1 MMKILFS
8 EECLEYQYSGHPE
21 SPERV
26 LNTFEFLKQKGFEFV
41 EPRPC
46 SEKELLLVHDK
57 KFVEEI
63 KSEKFSYIDS
73 PALPGIYYY
82 ARLSAGSAVN
92 AMEISL
98 KNEKTFSLMR
108 PPGHHAGRNGL
119 TLGSMSLGFCYFN
132 NIAIACKKALKI
144 VKKIAIIDFD
154 CHHGNGTQDIFIGC
168 SNVLYVSLHKYP
180 FYPGTGGISE
190 KNCLNYPLSSE
201 TTEEE
206 YLETFEKAL
215 EKVKNFKPN
224 LIAVSAGFDSHKE
237 DDITFNGLNLS
248 YKSFRAIGELI
259 KELKK
264 PSFAVLEGGY
274 GKILPKSVYEFI
286 VGYSD

>member
-1 MMKILFS
+1 MKILFS
-8 EECLEYQYSGHPE
+8 KRCLDYRQPGHPE
-21 SPERV
+21 SPDRV
-26 LNTFEFLKQKGFEFV
+26 LKTFEFLKQKGFEFV
-41 EPRPC
+41 EPLTC
-46 SEKELLLVHDK
+46 SEKELLLAHDK

-73 PALPGIYYY
+73 PALPGIYDY
-82 ARLSAGSAVN
+82 ARLSAGSAIN

-98 KNEKTFSLMR
+98 KNEKAFSLMR
-108 PPGHHAGRNGL
+108 PPGHHSGKNGL
-119 TLGSMSLGFCYFN
+119 ALGSMSLGFCYFN
-132 NIAIACKKALKI
+132 NIAIACKKALNY

-168 SNVLYVSLHKYP
+168 PNVLYVSLHKHP
-180 FYPGTGGISE
+180 FYPGTGWKSE

-201 TTEEE
+201 ITKEE
-206 YLETFEKAL
+206 YLETFKKAL
-215 EKVKNFKPN
+215 DEVKKFRPN
-224 LIAVSAGFDSHKE
+224 LIAVSAGFDAHKD
-237 DDITFNGLNLS
+237 DDITFNGLNLD
-248 YKSFRAIGELI
+248 YKSFRIIGELI

-274 GKILPKSVYEFI
+274 GETLHNSVYEFI